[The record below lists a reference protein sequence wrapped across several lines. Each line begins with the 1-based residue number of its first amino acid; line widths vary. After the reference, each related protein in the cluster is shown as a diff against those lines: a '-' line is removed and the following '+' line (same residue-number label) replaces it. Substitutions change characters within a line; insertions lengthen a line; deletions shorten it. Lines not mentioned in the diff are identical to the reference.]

1 MAAVQERVKLPGCA
15 VSLAYHPAMAL
26 QTSPL
31 RFYGAPTDVPAL
43 AWDVVQGQLNS
54 AGTYWVVATSGDDHP
69 HPRPVW
75 GVWSVLGDESLWLT
89 LGSPTLRAE
98 IGSNPRVTA
107 HLDSGVEVV
116 IVEGTAAPVTDPEL
130 LDAFVAAYD
139 AKYDWRYDIDEY
151 GPPLRIEP
159 ASILAWQSGG
169 FAGRDGFQ
177 RAAKWKSE

>member
-1 MAAVQERVKLPGCA
+1 M
-15 VSLAYHPAMAL
+15 SL
-26 QTSPL
+26 QTTPL

-43 AWDVVQGQLNS
+43 AWDVVQSQLNS
-54 AGTYWVVATSGDDHP
+54 AGTYWVVAASGDGHP

-98 IGSNPRVTA
+98 IGTNPRVTA

-116 IVEGTAAPVTDPEL
+116 IVEGTAAPVSDDEL
-130 LDAFVAAYD
+130 VAAFIAAYD
-139 AKYDWRYDIDEY
+139 AKYDWRYSVEEY